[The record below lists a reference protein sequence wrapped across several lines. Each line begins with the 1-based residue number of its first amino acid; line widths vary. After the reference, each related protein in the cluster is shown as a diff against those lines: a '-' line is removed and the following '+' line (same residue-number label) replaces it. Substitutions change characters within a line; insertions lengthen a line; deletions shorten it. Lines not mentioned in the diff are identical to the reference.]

1 VKPCIAVCKTKRQ
14 HYNHEKNDVSLQ
26 LDPEMLVT
34 SQTDLERFVIC
45 PEADAWYILQP
56 NWEATTKLH
65 CNISQETGVL
75 HVRDATFIFLGH
87 WVGPKFGKI
96 NYYNGMPRN

>member
-1 VKPCIAVCKTKRQ
+1 
-14 HYNHEKNDVSLQ
+14 
-26 LDPEMLVT
+26 MLVT

-65 CNISQETGVL
+65 PNVSQETGIL
-75 HVRDATFIFLGH
+75 HVRDAIFILLDH
-87 WVGPKFGKI
+87 WVNPKFGKI
-96 NYYNGMPRN
+96 KYNGMSCN

>member
-1 VKPCIAVCKTKRQ
+1 MK
-14 HYNHEKNDVSLQ
+14 KNDVSLQ

-65 CNISQETGVL
+65 RNIRDRSTACKGCNIY
-75 HVRDATFIFLGH
+75 ILGH
-87 WVGPKFGKI
+87 WFDPKFGKI
-96 NYYNGMPRN
+96 NNNGMPRN

>member
-1 VKPCIAVCKTKRQ
+1 MK
-14 HYNHEKNDVSLQ
+14 KNDVSLQ